1 MPSLPHGTQSVVLDT
16 STVVSALLKPGSV
29 PARAVGLAFARCEVC
44 VSDAMEAEL
53 VGVLARPKL
62 RRFLDE
68 GAVLGFLSL
77 MRGRARRVVPRERVA
92 DCRDAKDNMVLE
104 AALAGGAGVIV
115 SGDADL
121 LVLHPWRGVA
131 VVSAGAF
138 LAGVDV
144 D

>member
-1 MPSLPHGTQSVVLDT
+1 MPSLPPGTPSVVLDAN
-16 STVVSALLKPGSV
+16 TVVSALLKPGSV
-29 PARAVGLAFARCEVC
+29 PARAVALAFARCEVC
-44 VSDAMEAEL
+44 VSDAMQAEL

-104 AALAGGAGVIV
+104 AALAGGRG
-115 SGDADL
+115 GDR
-121 LVLHPWRGVA
+121 VGRCRSVGVA
-131 VVSAGAF
+131 SVAGGGGAVGG
-138 LAGVDV
+138 GVFGGG
-144 D
+144 